1 MANPQGKRKVR
12 STILEK
18 VKCGKTGDKR
28 VSNPT
33 LKDNGGQRPKYP
45 FLSISHFLSPPFFIL
60 NYGQVFF
67 SFRPALL
74 AAKALKL
81 CYILIFRECGEV
93 LLHIVIGDNLSE
105 GNVNEDD
112 E

>member
-1 MANPQGKRKVR
+1 MAR
-12 STILEK
+12 
-18 VKCGKTGDKR
+18 
-28 VSNPT
+28 
-33 LKDNGGQRPKYP
+33 
-45 FLSISHFLSPPFFIL
+45 F
-60 NYGQVFF
+60 FF
-67 SFRPALL
+67 SFRPVLL